1 MITTRGKIHLGILT
15 LAVILV
21 LAFFTNNAKASGYA
35 GFKYEIPYKDLT
47 KQTEIHHLRL
57 GYKFDNSMYIEA
69 GAMTGGTGIEM
80 GYKFKKGNW
89 LVKGKF
95 EGTDTTQRDYFKS
108 KIETEVIYK
117 FGK

>member
-1 MITTRGKIHLGILT
+1 MTIRSKINISITTLLIL
-15 LAVILV
+15 
-21 LAFFTNNAKASGYA
+21 FTGGASADVYA

-80 GYKFKKGNW
+80 GYKFTKGNW

-117 FGK
+117 FGQ

>member
-1 MITTRGKIHLGILT
+1 
-15 LAVILV
+15 
-21 LAFFTNNAKASGYA
+21 
-35 GFKYEIPYKDLT
+35 
-47 KQTEIHHLRL
+47 
-57 GYKFDNSMYIEA
+57 MYIEA

-80 GYKFKKGNW
+80 GYKFTKGNW

>member
-1 MITTRGKIHLGILT
+1 MKFIHLPLIII
-15 LAVILV
+15 LAVYSSSNS
-21 LAFFTNNAKASGYA
+21 ADAYA
-35 GFKYEIPYKDLT
+35 GFKYEIPY
-47 KQTEIHHLRL
+47 
-57 GYKFDNSMYIEA
+57 NSMYIEA

-80 GYKFKKGNW
+80 GYKFTKGNW

>member
-1 MITTRGKIHLGILT
+1 MLII
-15 LAVILV
+15 LAVYSTSSP
-21 LAFFTNNAKASGYA
+21 ADAYA
-35 GFKYEIPYKDLT
+35 GFKNEVPFKNLKAQSDIN
-47 KQTEIHHLRL
+47 HLRL
-57 GYKFDNSMYIEA
+57 GYKFDNSLYIEA

-89 LVKGKF
+89 TIKGKF
-95 EGTDTTQRDYFKS
+95 EGTDTSQRDYFKS

>member
-1 MITTRGKIHLGILT
+1 MKFIHLPLIII
-15 LAVILV
+15 LAVYSSSNS
-21 LAFFTNNAKASGYA
+21 ADAYA

-47 KQTEIHHLRL
+47 KQTEINHLRL